1 MEKKNKIKVLLT
13 LLFLVA
19 TNTGYAKTEKYL
31 IVFMNCQSI
40 IFGNQKMRQG
50 NIVSEDMVIKWTNS
64 RQRII
69 VKNTSSHEEYKIDS
83 YCVGNKNAK
92 SLKDII
98 EKNLYS
104 SKEDNRV
111 LIRDEHLG
119 KRGAS
124 SSSHYSNY
132 DYLLMDSL
140 HFETFSSPN
149 SNIRAEAVWN
159 TKKGTPIVTP
169 VSRTPNGKFYIITP
183 SIFKG
188 EKPQDVKLTI
198 REVNDE
204 QNWTNRVYKD
214 ISIIFIPEFIGK
226 KQK

>member
-1 MEKKNKIKVLLT
+1 MEKKNKIMVLLT
-13 LLFLVA
+13 LLFLVVSS
-19 TNTGYAKTEKYL
+19 TGYAKTEKYL

-40 IFGNQKMRQG
+40 KFGNHKMKQG
-50 NIVSEDMVIKWTNS
+50 NIVSEDLEIKWTSS
-64 RQRII
+64 RQRLI
-69 VKNTSSHEEYKIDS
+69 VKNTSTQEEYKIDS
-83 YCVGNKNAK
+83 YCVGDKNAK

-104 SKEDNRV
+104 SKKDNRV

-119 KRGAS
+119 KRGS
-124 SSSHYSNY
+124 SPSSHYSNY

-140 HFETFSSPN
+140 HFQAFGHTN
-149 SNIRAEAVWN
+149 SNMRAEAVWN
-159 TKKGTPIVTP
+159 NQKGTPIVTP
-169 VSRTPNGKFYIITP
+169 VNRTSDGKFYIITP
-183 SIFKG
+183 AIFKG

-214 ISIIFIPEFIGK
+214 ISIIYIPQFIGK

>member
-1 MEKKNKIKVLLT
+1 MEKKNRIKVLLT
-13 LLFLVA
+13 LLLLFVSI
-19 TNTGYAKTEKYL
+19 TGYAKPEKYV

-40 IFGNQKMRQG
+40 KFGKHKMHQG
-50 NIVSEDMVIKWTNS
+50 SVVVDDLEIKWTSS

-69 VKNTSSHEEYKIDS
+69 VKNSNTQEEYKIDS
-83 YCVGNKNAK
+83 YRIGDKNAK

-119 KRGAS
+119 KRGS
-124 SSSHYSNY
+124 SQSSHYSNY

-140 HFETFSSPN
+140 LFECFDHAKGNMRT
-149 SNIRAEAVWN
+149 EAVWN
-159 TKKGTPIVTP
+159 SKDGTPIVTP
-169 VSRTPNGKFYIITP
+169 VNKTPDGKFYVITP
-183 SIFKG
+183 TIFKK

-214 ISIIFIPEFIGK
+214 ISIIYIPNIRGK
-226 KQK
+226 KKK